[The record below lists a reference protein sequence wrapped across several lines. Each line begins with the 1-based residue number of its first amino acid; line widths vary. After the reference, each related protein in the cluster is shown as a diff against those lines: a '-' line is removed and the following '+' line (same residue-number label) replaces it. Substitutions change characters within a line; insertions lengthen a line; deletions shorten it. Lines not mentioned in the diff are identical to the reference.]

1 MTQVLTKEEKERILR
16 TLEEDKEFRYAVAGL
31 IGMREILERLDKIEE
46 EQKKIW
52 EEVKLLR
59 EGQQKLWEEVKSLR
73 EGQQELWKGQQKLWE
88 EVKLL
93 REGQQEL
100 WKGQQ
105 ELWKGQQELWKEV
118 RGLRKNF
125 EQLGKAVGMT
135 LEYYTAAFLEEYLS
149 ERGYEGARVEVGVKL
164 KYMGKTV
171 ELDLFCEDPL
181 LVGEVTT
188 GVVSLEEARRE
199 INKLLERVNFVKEM
213 YERDVDIKILAIAN
227 VGAEAV
233 EFLREIAEK
242 HGIMVIIGR
251 EIKEI
256 IS

>member
-16 TLEEDKEFRYAVAGL
+16 TLEEDKEFRYAIAGL
-31 IGMREILERLDKIEE
+31 IGIREILERLDKIEE
-46 EQKKIW
+46 GQK
-52 EEVKLLR
+52 
-59 EGQQKLWEEVKSLR
+59 
-73 EGQQELWKGQQKLWE
+73 
-88 EVKLL
+88 
-93 REGQQEL
+93 
-100 WKGQQ
+100 

-149 ERGYEGARVEVGVKL
+149 ERGYEGAKVEVGVKL

-188 GVVSLEEARRE
+188 GVASLEDARRE
-199 INKLLERVNFVKEM
+199 IDKLLERVNFVKEM
-213 YERDVDIKILAIAN
+213 YGRDVDIKILAIAN

-233 EFLREIAEK
+233 EFPFNPLFIETQCYLPPHTGRRGTEDLLFINIVSMHTGVTVNSSLLTDLR
-242 HGIMVIIGR
+242 
-251 EIKEI
+251 
-256 IS
+256 

>member
-16 TLEEDKEFRYAVAGL
+16 TLEEDKEFRYAIAGL
-31 IGMREILERLDKIEE
+31 IGIREILERLDKIEE
-46 EQKKIW
+46 GQKKLW

-59 EGQQKLWEEVKSLR
+59 EGQQKLWEEVK
-73 EGQQELWKGQQKLWE
+73 
-88 EVKLL
+88 LL
-93 REGQQEL
+93 R
-100 WKGQQ
+100 KGQQ

-118 RGLRKNF
+118 KGLRKNF
-125 EQLGKAVGMT
+125 EQLGRAVGMT

-149 ERGYEGARVEVGVKL
+149 ERGYEGARIEVGIKL

-188 GVVSLEEARRE
+188 GVTSLEDARRE
-199 INKLLERVNFVKEM
+199 LDKLLERVNFVKEM
-213 YERDVDIKILAIAN
+213 YERDVTIKILAIAN

-233 EFLREIAEK
+233 DFLREIAEK
-242 HGIMVIIGR
+242 HGIIVIIGR
-251 EIKEI
+251 EMKEI
-256 IS
+256 IP

>member
-16 TLEEDKEFRYAVAGL
+16 TLEEDKEFRYAIAGL
-31 IGMREILERLDKIEE
+31 IGIREILERLDKIEE
-46 EQKKIW
+46 GQK
-52 EEVKLLR
+52 
-59 EGQQKLWEEVKSLR
+59 
-73 EGQQELWKGQQKLWE
+73 
-88 EVKLL
+88 
-93 REGQQEL
+93 
-100 WKGQQ
+100 

-188 GVVSLEEARRE
+188 GVASLEDARRE

-251 EIKEI
+251 EMKEI

>member
-16 TLEEDKEFRYAVAGL
+16 TLEEDKEFRYAIAGL

-88 EVKLL
+88 
-93 REGQQEL
+93 
-100 WKGQQ
+100 
-105 ELWKGQQELWKEV
+105 GQQELWKEV

>member
-16 TLEEDKEFRYAVAGL
+16 TLEEDKEFRYAIAGL
-31 IGMREILERLDKIEE
+31 IGIREILERLDKIEE
-46 EQKKIW
+46 GQK
-52 EEVKLLR
+52 
-59 EGQQKLWEEVKSLR
+59 
-73 EGQQELWKGQQKLWE
+73 
-88 EVKLL
+88 
-93 REGQQEL
+93 
-100 WKGQQ
+100 

-149 ERGYEGARVEVGVKL
+149 ERGYEGAKVEVGVKL

-188 GVVSLEEARRE
+188 GVASLEDARRE
-199 INKLLERVNFVKEM
+199 IDKLLERVNFVKEM
-213 YERDVDIKILAIAN
+213 YGRDVDIKILAIAN

-233 EFLREIAEK
+233 EFPFNPLFIETRCYLPPHTGRRGTEDLLFINIVSMHTGVTVNSSLLTDLR
-242 HGIMVIIGR
+242 
-251 EIKEI
+251 
-256 IS
+256 

>member
-16 TLEEDKEFRYAVAGL
+16 TLEEDKEFRYAIAGL
-31 IGMREILERLDKIEE
+31 IGIREILERLDKIEE
-46 EQKKIW
+46 GQKKLW

-59 EGQQKLWEEVKSLR
+59 EGQQKLW
-73 EGQQELWKGQQKLWE
+73 
-88 EVKLL
+88 
-93 REGQQEL
+93 
-100 WKGQQ
+100 
-105 ELWKGQQELWKEV
+105 KGQQELWKEV
-118 RGLRKNF
+118 KGLRKNF
-125 EQLGKAVGMT
+125 EQLGRAVGMT

-149 ERGYEGARVEVGVKL
+149 ERGYEGARIEVGIKL

-188 GVVSLEEARRE
+188 GVASLEDARRE
-199 INKLLERVNFVKEM
+199 LDKLLERVNFVKEM
-213 YERDVDIKILAIAN
+213 YERDVTIKILAIAN

-233 EFLREIAEK
+233 DFLREIAEK

-251 EIKEI
+251 EMKEI
-256 IS
+256 IP

>member
-16 TLEEDKEFRYAVAGL
+16 TLEEDKEFRYAIAGL
-31 IGMREILERLDKIEE
+31 IGIREILERLDKIEE
-46 EQKKIW
+46 GQKKLW
-52 EEVKLLR
+52 EEVRSLR
-59 EGQQKLWEEVKSLR
+59 EGQQKLWED
-73 EGQQELWKGQQKLWE
+73 
-88 EVKLL
+88 VKLL

-105 ELWKGQQELWKEV
+105 ELWKEV
-118 RGLRKNF
+118 KGLRKNF
-125 EQLGKAVGMT
+125 EQLGRAVGMT

-149 ERGYEGARVEVGVKL
+149 ERGYEGARIEVGIKL

-188 GVVSLEEARRE
+188 GVTSLEDARRE
-199 INKLLERVNFVKEM
+199 LDKLLERVNFVKEM
-213 YERDVDIKILAIAN
+213 YERDVTIKILAIAN

-233 EFLREIAEK
+233 DFLREIAEK

-251 EIKEI
+251 EMKEI
-256 IS
+256 IP

>member
-16 TLEEDKEFRYAVAGL
+16 TLEEDKEFRYAIAGL
-31 IGMREILERLDKIEE
+31 IGIREILERLDKIEE
-46 EQKKIW
+46 GQK
-52 EEVKLLR
+52 
-59 EGQQKLWEEVKSLR
+59 KLWEEVRSLR
-73 EGQQELWKGQQKLWE
+73 EGQQKLWE

-105 ELWKGQQELWKEV
+105 ELWKEV
-118 RGLRKNF
+118 KGLRKNF
-125 EQLGKAVGMT
+125 EQLGRAVGMT

-149 ERGYEGARVEVGVKL
+149 ERGYEGARIEVGIKL

-188 GVVSLEEARRE
+188 GVTSLEDARRE
-199 INKLLERVNFVKEM
+199 LDKLLERVNFVKEM
-213 YERDVDIKILAIAN
+213 YERDVTIKILAIAN

-233 EFLREIAEK
+233 DFLREIAEK

-251 EIKEI
+251 EMKEI
-256 IS
+256 IP

>member
-16 TLEEDKEFRYAVAGL
+16 TLEEDKEFRYAIAGL
-31 IGMREILERLDKIEE
+31 IGIREILERLDKIEE
-46 EQKKIW
+46 GQK
-52 EEVKLLR
+52 
-59 EGQQKLWEEVKSLR
+59 
-73 EGQQELWKGQQKLWE
+73 
-88 EVKLL
+88 
-93 REGQQEL
+93 
-100 WKGQQ
+100 

-149 ERGYEGARVEVGVKL
+149 ERGYEGAKVEVGVKL

-188 GVVSLEEARRE
+188 GVASLEDARRE
-199 INKLLERVNFVKEM
+199 IDKLLERVNFVKEM
-213 YERDVDIKILAIAN
+213 YGRDVDIKILAIAN

-251 EIKEI
+251 EMKEI

>member
-16 TLEEDKEFRYAVAGL
+16 TLEEDKEFRYAIAGL
-31 IGMREILERLDKIEE
+31 IGIREILERLDKIEE
-46 EQKKIW
+46 GQK
-52 EEVKLLR
+52 
-59 EGQQKLWEEVKSLR
+59 KLWEEVRSLR
-73 EGQQELWKGQQKLWE
+73 EGQQKLWE

-105 ELWKGQQELWKEV
+105 ELWKEV
-118 RGLRKNF
+118 KGLRKNF
-125 EQLGKAVGMT
+125 EQLGRAVGMT

-149 ERGYEGARVEVGVKL
+149 ERGYEGARIEVGIKL

-188 GVVSLEEARRE
+188 GVASLEDARRE
-199 INKLLERVNFVKEM
+199 LDKLLERVNFVKEM
-213 YERDVDIKILAIAN
+213 YERDVTIKILAIAN

-233 EFLREIAEK
+233 DFLREIAEK

-251 EIKEI
+251 EMKEI
-256 IS
+256 IP

>member
-16 TLEEDKEFRYAVAGL
+16 TLEEDKEFRYAIAGL
-31 IGMREILERLDKIEE
+31 IGIREILERLDKIEE
-46 EQKKIW
+46 GQK
-52 EEVKLLR
+52 
-59 EGQQKLWEEVKSLR
+59 
-73 EGQQELWKGQQKLWE
+73 
-88 EVKLL
+88 
-93 REGQQEL
+93 
-100 WKGQQ
+100 

-149 ERGYEGARVEVGVKL
+149 ERGYEGAKVEVGVKL

-188 GVVSLEEARRE
+188 GVASLEDARRE
-199 INKLLERVNFVKEM
+199 IDKLLERVNFVKEM
-213 YERDVDIKILAIAN
+213 YGRDVDIKILAIAN

-256 IS
+256 IP